1 MELDERILSVKKK
14 FKKLNLNKETLR
26 SLEEEAE
33 LKNAAGGL
41 TATRICTFCTI
52 CSDCC

>member
-1 MELDERILSVKKK
+1 MKKT
-14 FKKLNLNKETLR
+14 FKKLNLSKETLR
-26 SLEEEAE
+26 NLEEEND

-52 CSDCC
+52 CSNCC